1 MNPTIIYTYY
11 HLYFHSWWNVPKC
24 GLSLI
29 CIFPCMDRIG
39 YDSVHIQENT
49 DQRKPTFRD
58 TSCNVKY
65 NNPRIFLN
73 LITLLST
80 WRKDAQ
86 NSEGY
91 LYLHHSHQKAKM
103 LLEWDCLLPCSN
115 PRRKNAVQ
123 MDFLK
128 EENRLTLKLTP
139 VFELAFVCIFWDI
152 SV

>member
-1 MNPTIIYTYY
+1 MSRNVGFLWSVFSRAWTESDTI
-11 HLYFHSWWNVPKC
+11 
-24 GLSLI
+24 LSI
-29 CIFPCMDRIG
+29 CRKIRIRG
-39 YDSVHIQENT
+39 SLHFGILHAMSNIITQE
-49 DQRKPTFRD
+49 F
-58 TSCNVKY
+58 
-65 NNPRIFLN
+65 FLN

-128 EENRLTLKLTP
+128 EENRLTLKVTP

>member
-1 MNPTIIYTYY
+1 MSRNVGFLWSVFSRAWTESYPILSIYRKIRIRGSLHFGILHAMSNIIT
-11 HLYFHSWWNVPKC
+11 
-24 GLSLI
+24 
-29 CIFPCMDRIG
+29 
-39 YDSVHIQENT
+39 QE
-49 DQRKPTFRD
+49 F
-58 TSCNVKY
+58 
-65 NNPRIFLN
+65 FLN

>member
-1 MNPTIIYTYY
+1 MSRNVGFLWSVFSRAWTESDTILSIYR
-11 HLYFHSWWNVPKC
+11 KIRIR
-24 GLSLI
+24 GSLHFGI
-29 CIFPCMDRIG
+29 LHAMSNIIT
-39 YDSVHIQENT
+39 QE
-49 DQRKPTFRD
+49 F
-58 TSCNVKY
+58 
-65 NNPRIFLN
+65 FLN

-91 LYLHHSHQKAKM
+91 LYLHLSHQKAKM

>member
-1 MNPTIIYTYY
+1 MSRNVGFLWSVFSRAWTESDTILSIYR
-11 HLYFHSWWNVPKC
+11 KIRIR
-24 GLSLI
+24 GSLHFGI
-29 CIFPCMDRIG
+29 LHAMSNIIT
-39 YDSVHIQENT
+39 QE
-49 DQRKPTFRD
+49 F
-58 TSCNVKY
+58 
-65 NNPRIFLN
+65 FLN

-91 LYLHHSHQKAKM
+91 LYLHLSHQKAKM
-103 LLEWDCLLPCSN
+103 LLEWDCLLPCSS

-123 MDFLK
+123 IDFLK

>member
-1 MNPTIIYTYY
+1 MSRNVGFLWSVFSRAWTESDTILSIYR
-11 HLYFHSWWNVPKC
+11 KIRIR
-24 GLSLI
+24 GSLHFGI
-29 CIFPCMDRIG
+29 LHAMSNIIT
-39 YDSVHIQENT
+39 QE
-49 DQRKPTFRD
+49 F
-58 TSCNVKY
+58 
-65 NNPRIFLN
+65 FLN

-91 LYLHHSHQKAKM
+91 LYLHLSHQKAKM

-123 MDFLK
+123 IDFLK

>member
-1 MNPTIIYTYY
+1 MPRNAGFLWSVFSRAWTESDTILSIYR
-11 HLYFHSWWNVPKC
+11 KIRIR
-24 GLSLI
+24 GSLHFGI
-29 CIFPCMDRIG
+29 LHAMSNIIT
-39 YDSVHIQENT
+39 QE
-49 DQRKPTFRD
+49 F
-58 TSCNVKY
+58 
-65 NNPRIFLN
+65 FLN

-91 LYLHHSHQKAKM
+91 LYLHHSYQKAKM

>member
-1 MNPTIIYTYY
+1 MCRNVGFLWSVFSRAWTESDTILSIYR
-11 HLYFHSWWNVPKC
+11 KIRIR
-24 GLSLI
+24 GSLHFGI
-29 CIFPCMDRIG
+29 LHAMSNIIT
-39 YDSVHIQENT
+39 QE
-49 DQRKPTFRD
+49 F
-58 TSCNVKY
+58 
-65 NNPRIFLN
+65 FLN

>member
-1 MNPTIIYTYY
+1 MSRNAGFLWSVFSRAWTESDTILSIYR
-11 HLYFHSWWNVPKC
+11 K
-24 GLSLI
+24 I
-29 CIFPCMDRIG
+29 RIRG
-39 YDSVHIQENT
+39 NLHFGILHAMSNIITQE
-49 DQRKPTFRD
+49 F
-58 TSCNVKY
+58 
-65 NNPRIFLN
+65 FLN

>member
-1 MNPTIIYTYY
+1 MSRNVGFLWSVFSRAWTESDTILSIYR
-11 HLYFHSWWNVPKC
+11 KIRIR
-24 GLSLI
+24 GSLHFGI
-29 CIFPCMDRIG
+29 LHAMSNIIT
-39 YDSVHIQENT
+39 QE
-49 DQRKPTFRD
+49 F
-58 TSCNVKY
+58 
-65 NNPRIFLN
+65 FLN

-123 MDFLK
+123 MDFLT

>member
-1 MNPTIIYTYY
+1 MSRNVGFLWSVFSRAWTESDTILSIYR
-11 HLYFHSWWNVPKC
+11 KIRIR
-24 GLSLI
+24 GSLHFGI
-29 CIFPCMDRIG
+29 LHAMSNIIT
-39 YDSVHIQENT
+39 QE
-49 DQRKPTFRD
+49 F
-58 TSCNVKY
+58 
-65 NNPRIFLN
+65 FLN
-73 LITLLST
+73 LITLLIT